1 MLSPLYEPPAHT
13 DTPGFAICCL
23 ATLPSPP
30 SAYATDLARNSKPAT
45 ASISFKC
52 MSSNGANPTSQNSNG
67 IALRQATEHDIE
79 AIRSIYNHEVENGTS
94 TFDLRPR
101 TSEEQK
107 LWFDAHV
114 GAYAAIVATEA
125 GMVVGFGSLSPY
137 RERPAYRG
145 TAEVSVYV
153 HHAHKRKGI
162 GHALLNELVENAKQH
177 GFHTLIARVSGPN
190 AASHALFAASGFEK
204 VGVEKEVGRKFNQ
217 WLDCAIYQRM
227 L

>member
-1 MLSPLYEPPAHT
+1 
-13 DTPGFAICCL
+13 
-23 ATLPSPP
+23 
-30 SAYATDLARNSKPAT
+30 
-45 ASISFKC
+45 
-52 MSSNGANPTSQNSNG
+52 MSSNGVSSDSA
-67 IALRQATEHDIE
+67 ALRQAAEHDIE

-107 LWFDAHV
+107 LWFEAHV
-114 GAYAAIVATEA
+114 GAYAAIVATDA
-125 GMVVGFGSLSPY
+125 SAPDPSAQVVGFGSLSPY

-153 HHAHKRKGI
+153 HHSHKRKGI
-162 GHALLNELVENAKQH
+162 GHALLNELVENAQQH

-204 VGVEKEVGRKFNQ
+204 VGQEKEVGRKFNQ
-217 WLDCAIYQRM
+217 WLDIAIYQKM
-227 L
+227 LKE

>member
-1 MLSPLYEPPAHT
+1 
-13 DTPGFAICCL
+13 
-23 ATLPSPP
+23 
-30 SAYATDLARNSKPAT
+30 
-45 ASISFKC
+45 
-52 MSSNGANPTSQNSNG
+52 MSSNGVEAPSPKTTNT
-67 IALRQATEHDIE
+67 ALRQATEHDIE

-125 GMVVGFGSLSPY
+125 EMAELAVTESATTASELTAPPTSSDSQVVGFGSLSPY

-153 HHAHKRKGI
+153 HHSHKRKGI
-162 GHALLNELVENAKQH
+162 GHALLNELIKNAKQH

-190 AASHALFAASGFEK
+190 AASHALFEASGFEK

-227 L
+227 LKS

>member
-1 MLSPLYEPPAHT
+1 M
-13 DTPGFAICCL
+13 
-23 ATLPSPP
+23 
-30 SAYATDLARNSKPAT
+30 ARNSKPAA

-52 MSSNGANPTSQNSNG
+52 MSSNGANPTSQNPNG
-67 IALRQATEHDIE
+67 TALRPANEHDIE

-227 L
+227 LKSLNSQ

>member
-1 MLSPLYEPPAHT
+1 
-13 DTPGFAICCL
+13 
-23 ATLPSPP
+23 
-30 SAYATDLARNSKPAT
+30 
-45 ASISFKC
+45 
-52 MSSNGANPTSQNSNG
+52 MSSNGAGSDST
-67 IALRQATEHDIE
+67 ALRQATEHDTE

-114 GAYAAIVATEA
+114 GAYAAIVATDA
-125 GMVVGFGSLSPY
+125 SAPGPAAQVVGFGSLSPY

-153 HHAHKRKGI
+153 HHDHKRKGI
-162 GHALLNELVENAKQH
+162 GHALLNELVENARQH

-204 VGVEKEVGRKFNQ
+204 VGQEREVGRKFNQ
-217 WLDCAIYQRM
+217 WLDCAIYQKM
-227 L
+227 LKE

>member
-1 MLSPLYEPPAHT
+1 MLSPLYEPPANI
-13 DTPGFAICCL
+13 DT
-23 ATLPSPP
+23 S
-30 SAYATDLARNSKPAT
+30 DLARSSKSAAT
-45 ASISFKC
+45 SISFKC
-52 MSSNGANPTSQNSNG
+52 MSGARATSPKPASPKPANP
-67 IALRQATEHDIE
+67 ALRPAAERDIE

-125 GMVVGFGSLSPY
+125 EQVVGFGSLSPY

-153 HHAHKRKGI
+153 HHSHKRKGI
-162 GHALLNELVENAKQH
+162 GHALLKELLEKAQQH

-190 AASHALFAASGFEK
+190 DASHALFMASGFEK

-217 WLDCAIYQRM
+217 WLDIAIYQRM
-227 L
+227 LKSLKSPLA

>member
-1 MLSPLYEPPAHT
+1 M
-13 DTPGFAICCL
+13 
-23 ATLPSPP
+23 
-30 SAYATDLARNSKPAT
+30 ARNRKSA
-45 ASISFKC
+45 ASSISFKC
-52 MSSNGANPTSQNSNG
+52 MSANGVGSDGPKPASPNSASP
-67 IALRQATEHDIE
+67 ALRPAAEQDIE

-101 TSEEQK
+101 SSEEQK
-107 LWFDAHV
+107 LWFDTHV

-125 GMVVGFGSLSPY
+125 EQVVGFGSLSPY

-153 HHAHKRKGI
+153 HHSHKRKGI
-162 GHALLNELVENAKQH
+162 GHALLDELVGTAEQH

-190 AASHALFAASGFEK
+190 DASHALFMASGFEK

-217 WLDCAIYQRM
+217 WLDIAIYQRM
-227 L
+227 LKSLKSPLA